1 MDRMS
6 GYILKVWLLAILVG
20 PLLFIVLMIARN
32 PDPIFQ
38 SVMPIAEFY
47 LLSVFF
53 GASFSM
59 PTLIVIL
66 LLSFFEFKIKD
77 PRKLKA
83 YFMLISTI
91 CMTITI
97 RIFFGNEDFNTYA
110 GIGSLTLALLYGIP
124 IIVFGLIFKIK
135 KQD

>member
-1 MDRMS
+1 MS
-6 GYILKVWLLAILVG
+6 GYILRVWLLTILVG
-20 PLLFIVLMIARN
+20 PLLFIVLMIVRMS
-32 PDPIFQ
+32 DPIFQ
-38 SVMPIAEFY
+38 SGMAIAQFY
-47 LLSVFF
+47 LLSVVF

-77 PRKLKA
+77 TSKLKA
-83 YFMLISTI
+83 YFMLVSII
-91 CMTITI
+91 CMTITLL
-97 RIFFGNEDFNTYA
+97 IFFDDEDLNTNT

-135 KQD
+135 KKD